1 MLINGYTLYLLKI
14 LSQII
19 YPSTNLHQPTL
30 CLFLPVFFCISVCL
44 SVLPLFCCS
53 LSLSMSF
60 IKAYFRIQ
68 RKCQPCSKRKSYFGN
83 KIWSNSPKLMRIE
96 SISYNRCKQ
105 IIQLHARF
113 VLYCF
118 FYNLSSRFRDSWES
132 LVMVE
137 GEHLDYFCFFSWE
150 RYSDTT
156 PKV

>member
-1 MLINGYTLYLLKI
+1 MLINLYTLYLLKI
-14 LSQII
+14 LSQIM
-19 YPSTNLHQPTL
+19 YPSTNLSL

-44 SVLPLFCCS
+44 SVLLLFCCS

-113 VLYCF
+113 VVYCF

>member
-44 SVLPLFCCS
+44 SVLLLFCCS

-68 RKCQPCSKRKSYFGN
+68 RKRQPCSKTESYFGN

-113 VLYCF
+113 VVYCF
-118 FYNLSSRFRDSWES
+118 FYNLSSHFRDS
-132 LVMVE
+132 
-137 GEHLDYFCFFSWE
+137 
-150 RYSDTT
+150 
-156 PKV
+156 

>member
-68 RKCQPCSKRKSYFGN
+68 RKRQPCSKTESYFGN

-113 VLYCF
+113 VVYCF
-118 FYNLSSRFRDSWES
+118 FYNLSSRFRDS
-132 LVMVE
+132 
-137 GEHLDYFCFFSWE
+137 
-150 RYSDTT
+150 
-156 PKV
+156 